1 MELMMQTAGQTHQEI
16 CSSLSEGM
24 PFGEVHVAQIFAK
37 LDHGIGT
44 MNASGCVLRRHK
56 DERWLLSGVCGQA
69 PRNRLLAPSALDSR
83 ARYNALRAVISH
95 LVGSESRNEIKS

>member
-69 PRNRLLAPSALDSR
+69 RGIVFSHPARWTLAPVTIL
-83 ARYNALRAVISH
+83 
-95 LVGSESRNEIKS
+95 SERRFLIW